1 MAEILPEDGT
11 AGTLIGRVQRKD
23 GPSVVAV
30 RADGVFDITAA
41 APTVAD
47 LCNAADP
54 RGAGPQQGRAHRL
67 ARGRDPALLA
77 PIDLQAIKAAGV
89 TFAVSLLERLIE
101 EHAKGDLSRA
111 EQVRKELNSIIG
123 VDVTT
128 IKPGSPEAE
137 ALKKTLMARGAWSPY
152 LEVGIGPYA
161 EIFTKAPPMAAV
173 GYGAEI
179 GIRSDSDW
187 NNPEPEVTLVVSA
200 KGTIV
205 GATLGNDVNLR
216 DMEGRSALL
225 LGIAKDN
232 NASCAIGPFVRL
244 FDATFTL
251 DDVRKAKV
259 ELEVTGPDQFRL
271 RGSSDLSKI
280 SRDPTDLVQP
290 RHGRHAP
297 VSRRHG
303 ADDRHAVR
311 ADRAAQARRPW
322 LHPHGGRP
330 GVDPLAQARH
340 AHQPRQPL
348 RQDRAVDVR
357 RVGADAQ
364 SGGAGAA
371 EVSDLTRLPAS
382 VLREQ
387 IAARKVSP
395 VELTDAVLARAET
408 LQPVLNCFI
417 TIAADQARAAA
428 QAGRG
433 RRHAGQ
439 AARPAARH
447 SLRRQGPGEHR
458 RRAHDLRLAACT
470 RTTCPRKTPSPPR
483 A

>member
-11 AGTLIGRVQRKD
+11 AGTLVGRVNTPA

-54 RGAGPQQGRAHRL
+54 VAL
-67 ARGRDPALLA
+67 ARSKGERLGTLDELVPSLLA

-123 VDVTT
+123 ADVTT

-137 ALKKTLMARGAWSPY
+137 ALKKTLTARGAWSPY

-179 GIRSDSDW
+179 GIRPDSAW
-187 NNPEPEVTLVVSA
+187 NNPEPEVTLIVGA
-200 KGTIV
+200 KGRIV

-232 NASCAIGPFVRL
+232 NASCSIGPFVRL
-244 FDATFTL
+244 FDQTFTL

-280 SRDPTDLVQP
+280 SRDPTDLVA
-290 RHGRHAP
+290 HAMGKLHQYP
-297 VSRRHG
+297 DG
-303 ADDRHAVR
+303 MALMTGTLFAPTE
-311 ADRAAQARRPW
+311 ARKP
-322 LHPHGGRP
+322 
-330 GVDPLAQARH
+330 
-340 AHQPRQPL
+340 
-348 RQDRAVDVR
+348 
-357 RVGADAQ
+357 
-364 SGGAGAA
+364 GGAGFTHMVGDL
-371 EVSDLTRLPAS
+371 VSIRF
-382 VLREQ
+382 
-387 IAARKVSP
+387 AARGLLK
-395 VELTDAVLARAET
+395 
-408 LQPVLNCFI
+408 
-417 TIAADQARAAA
+417 
-428 QAGRG
+428 
-433 RRHAGQ
+433 
-439 AARPAARH
+439 
-447 SLRRQGPGEHR
+447 
-458 RRAHDLRLAACT
+458 
-470 RTTCPRKTPSPPR
+470 
-483 A
+483 